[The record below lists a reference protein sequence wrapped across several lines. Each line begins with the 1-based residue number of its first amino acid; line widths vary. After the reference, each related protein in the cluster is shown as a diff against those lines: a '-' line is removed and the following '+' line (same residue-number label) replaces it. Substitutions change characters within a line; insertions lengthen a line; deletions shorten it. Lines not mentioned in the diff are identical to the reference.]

1 MEKAS
6 QVPVNPQ
13 NLKRQIEEA
22 LEAGKD
28 LTEILTLYEPLKYP
42 LGRPVLLSITSFL
55 FSDNLIN

>member
-55 FSDNLIN
+55 F